1 VSTQEQPWRQVEA
14 WMGSPSLRMLSETGD
29 FASVLAE
36 LVRRSRVCGPAV
48 HDAPSPRFAWPT
60 GVEVR
65 LTRDRDFSFFP
76 ELSTENPFG

>member
-1 VSTQEQPWRQVEA
+1 
-14 WMGSPSLRMLSETGD
+14 
-29 FASVLAE
+29 
-36 LVRRSRVCGPAV
+36 VCGPAE